1 MEGAERRAR
10 ARDSLRASESAR
22 LGVEIVHVEDARL
35 APRVVHVHEAR
46 AQPEHHP
53 VGQRVQLVLAVDHL
67 ALRRLAAPRRF
78 LPVEEVLLPQPLHA
92 PPHVVG
98 LAVQLHVRVR
108 GDRLGRRARRQQR
121 RVGLGLGLA
130 RARDAFRVRRV
141 ERRPA
146 LGLLFRVGV
155 GESPEHVHRGQRRAE
170 RTRNPRRTPL
180 ATERAPATRGPHTPP
195 AHARGGA
202 RERFGKGSAVLDSEG
217 CAGQKYMTNTAP
229 RCLSAECEQRVK
241 DNVCEGCISS
251 WCEEK
256 AS

>member
-46 AQPEHHP
+46 AQPEHHA
-53 VGQRVQLVLAVDHL
+53 VGQRVQLVLAVDDL

-121 RVGLGLGLA
+121 RVGLGLV
-130 RARDAFRVRRV
+130 RARDSLRIRRVRRQ
-141 ERRPA
+141 PA
-146 LGLLFRVGV
+146 LCLLFRVGV

-195 AHARGGA
+195 AHARGRSG
-202 RERFGKGSAVLDSEG
+202 ERFGRKGSAVLDSEG

-241 DNVCEGCISS
+241 R
-251 WCEEK
+251 
-256 AS
+256 